1 MDTIGHDLS
10 LGLGFAK
17 DQKMAKWRASTETCV
32 FTCVHY
38 NPFLTDLRKL
48 GVGISLV
55 TQTPTSIREDI
66 WKQLAVKV
74 IGYGITEASDTKR
87 LANIVGDQHMRL
99 YLSTAGPE
107 ATGRYPFMIAG
118 GGATGLSFGTK
129 PVFLDM
135 LTDPANFLAYNQ
147 DWIAKQRRTYAH
159 LLPAGDHG
167 GELMTMPERP
177 TQDAYIETVRHAQG
191 LRTGAA
197 NQTAAKRLGAGAK
210 APKKPFGITPKTP
223 GTPADDTYGEPPF

>member
-1 MDTIGHDLS
+1 M
-10 LGLGFAK
+10 F
-17 DQKMAKWRASTETCV
+17 
-32 FTCVHY
+32 
-38 NPFLTDLRKL
+38 
-48 GVGISLV
+48 V
-55 TQTPTSIREDI
+55 TQTPTSLREDV
-66 WKQLAVKV
+66 WKQLAVRV

-135 LTDPANFLAYNQ
+135 LTDPANFLALNQ
-147 DWIAKQRRTYAH
+147 DWVARQRRTYAH

-167 GELMTMPERP
+167 GELMAMPERP
-177 TQDAYIETVRHAQG
+177 TQDAYLEGVRHAQG
-191 LRTGAA
+191 LRSGAA
-197 NQTAAKRLGAGAK
+197 NQAAAKRLASGAKSPEGSVRHHPQDARRARRRRVGRTPVLNRVTHPKRDLGTKTQNVGTKTQAAPPCGAGGGVASSK
-210 APKKPFGITPKTP
+210 SLP
-223 GTPADDTYGEPPF
+223 